1 MTPKYPATII
11 LLVLLILTSA
21 FTVQAQENKFNLM
34 PVPSEIKI
42 GKGHFLLDSTFAA
55 CVTGTA
61 DPRIHNAA
69 SRFLRRLA
77 NRTGLFIQQDFVIPR
92 EKNKHSVLFI
102 QVERPGRLIV
112 GEDESYTLKIE
123 DDEIIVSAV
132 TDLGAMHGLE
142 TLLQLLKG
150 DSEGYFFPEVEIKDA
165 PRFPWRG
172 LMIDV
177 SRHFFPLDLIRRN
190 LDAMA
195 AVKMNVFHWHL
206 SDDQGIRVES
216 KVYPKLHELGS
227 DGIYYTQE
235 EIKALVKYAADR
247 GIRVI
252 PEFDVPGHSSAF
264 LTAYPEFASAPG
276 PYKIER
282 RWGIFDP
289 TFDPTIEKT
298 YEFFDRFFGE
308 MTSLFPDEYFHIGG
322 DENNGR
328 QWDNNKNIQKF
339 MKDNNIKDNH
349 ELQAYFNKRLVDILN
364 KYNKKMVGW
373 DEILNPDMPKN
384 ILIQSWRGIKSLA
397 ESARHGY
404 QGILSNGYYID
415 LVQPASFHY
424 LNDPI
429 PDSLNLSAEEK
440 KFILGGE
447 ATSWAELVTL
457 ETVES
462 RIWPRTAV
470 IAERLWSPAYVRDV
484 DDMYK
489 RLERMSF
496 LLEEHGL
503 LHQKN
508 YEMMLRRLT
517 DNHDIKALKT
527 IADILEPVKIYNRHF
542 QGKVH
547 VQHSPYT
554 RTVDAA
560 RPESMTAREFNLLVD
575 KYIQT
580 KDAPVLDILR
590 GMLIK
595 WESNHAELVKL
606 MEVSPII
613 KELEP
618 HSLNLVK
625 LSRTALDALDL
636 MTSNRLPSN
645 EWLEQSKLAIE
656 NAKKPHGQTEFAI
669 TGAVEKLLKHNGWI
683 K

>member
-11 LLVLLILTSA
+11 LLVLLILISA

-150 DSEGYFFPEVEIKDA
+150 NSEGYFFPEVEIKDA

-227 DGIYYTQE
+227 DGLYYTQE

-364 KYNKKMVGW
+364 RYNKKMVGW

>member
-21 FTVQAQENKFNLM
+21 FTVQAQENKINLM

>member
-195 AVKMNVFHWHL
+195 AVKMNAFHWHL

>member
-11 LLVLLILTSA
+11 LLVLLILISA
-21 FTVQAQENKFNLM
+21 FTVQAQENKINLM

>member
-21 FTVQAQENKFNLM
+21 FTVQAQENKINLM

-150 DSEGYFFPEVEIKDA
+150 NSEGYFFPEVEIKDA

-364 KYNKKMVGW
+364 RYNKKMVGW

>member
-21 FTVQAQENKFNLM
+21 FTVQAQENKINLM

-150 DSEGYFFPEVEIKDA
+150 NSEGYFFPEVEIKDA